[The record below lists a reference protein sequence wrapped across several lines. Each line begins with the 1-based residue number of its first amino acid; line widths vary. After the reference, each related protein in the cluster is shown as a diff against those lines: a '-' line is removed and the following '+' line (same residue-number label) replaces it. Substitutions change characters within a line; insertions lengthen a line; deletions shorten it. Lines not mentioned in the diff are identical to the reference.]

1 MGEFL
6 VRRYGLTSVA
16 EEDRLDPANTSDE
29 LEKLEQAAHGER
41 KAIDEE
47 KRAGQSINNYRFM
60 NALAHLLIAMGLGTV
75 ISLDTAVV
83 IGDVPEKIT
92 RAAYC
97 TGSGASLLPEAE
109 RSGAQ
114 IYITG
119 DVQYHA
125 ALDARI
131 CVLDV
136 GHHSLEEEM
145 MRQAAQMLAGRLT
158 GADFSFI
165 TSVPPMRRVV
175 LS

>member
-1 MGEFL
+1 MKAGVPLYAAHTSLDVQPDGPAGWLARFLQFVHPTLLDATGPDTGFGLAGDLPGAMSFDDL
-6 VRRYGLTSVA
+6 VRR
-16 EEDRLDPANTSDE
+16 
-29 LEKLEQAAHGER
+29 
-41 KAIDEE
+41 
-47 KRAGQSINNYRFM
+47 
-60 NALAHLLIAMGLGTV
+60 LGTV

-119 DVQYHA
+119 DVKYHA

-158 GADFSFI
+158 GADVSFI
-165 TSVPPMRRVV
+165 ASVPPMRRVV